1 MSTLHLR
8 SPRLWLAYAGTCLLA
23 WLLYVLAGTEVQRG
37 LWEWREAV
45 YQASLSLWPAMVLGA
60 LALPWVRMLQRRGAG
75 TAAALHVMA
84 ALLFGA
90 LWQGLEFMASWG
102 LFGADH
108 ARAMLAQTLLW
119 RGIWGIVVYAALA
132 AAFSAVLQSQA
143 ARAALLSAAQAEA
156 ALARAELAAIS
167 GKLNPHFLFNTL
179 NTLIALTRRD
189 AAAAEQGLLR
199 FSGML
204 RYVLATKR
212 EATERVPLSDEIEF
226 VRDYLALE
234 SLRLGSRLHVDW
246 QLDPA
251 TLSDEIPPLT
261 LQPLVENSVLHGV
274 APRLAGGRIRIEA
287 RRNALNQGLDLT
299 IADDG
304 PGCDP
309 AELARE
315 RPGGPGNRTTGGI
328 GLAALRRRFELDF
341 EGRARLRVRTAKGQG
356 FQVDLWIPQA

>member
-1 MSTLHLR
+1 MDHPNPP
-8 SPRLWLAYAGTCLLA
+8 PRHRLPRIGLAYAGACMLA

-45 YQASLSLWPAMVLGA
+45 YQASLSLWPAMLLGA
-60 LALPWVRMLQRRGAG
+60 LALPWVRRLQGRSAGAAVALHML
-75 TAAALHVMA
+75 AALA
-84 ALLFGA
+84 FGA
-90 LWQGLEFMASWG
+90 LWQGLEFAASWG
-102 LFGADH
+102 LFGVDH
-108 ARAMLAQTLLW
+108 ARAMLGQTLLW
-119 RGIWGIVVYAALA
+119 RAIWGVVVYAALA
-132 AAFSAVLQSQA
+132 AAFSAVLQAQA

-189 AAAAEQGLLR
+189 PQAAEQGLLR
-199 FSGML
+199 FAGML
-204 RYVLATKR
+204 RYVLGTRR
-212 EATERVPLSDEIEF
+212 ETTERVALADEIEF

-234 SLRLGSRLHVDW
+234 GLRLGARLHVEW

-251 TLSDEIPPLT
+251 TLADEIPPLT
-261 LQPLVENSVLHGV
+261 LQPLVENSVVHGV
-274 APRLAGGRIRIEA
+274 APRLAGARIRIEA

-309 AELARE
+309 AEITRE
-315 RPGGPGNRTTGGI
+315 RAPGAPGGI

-341 EGRARLRVRTAKGQG
+341 DGRARLRVRTARGQG
-356 FQVDLWIPQA
+356 FQVDLWIPQT